1 VWNIYAIIPFAAC
14 IAYIALIAVVANRS
28 LSRVHKVFILL
39 ATVSAL
45 WSFGS
50 FTLHA
55 DILPA
60 QTMNVNRALILFGGS
75 VPVVYYHFVRVF
87 FNRPV
92 GKVTYLGY
100 AWLVGWAIYI
110 YQGGVLISSYVA
122 DGILFWEYDATFYLF
137 SATLSAYMVAAI
149 FYLVQGFRRSND
161 PLVRNR
167 VGYLL
172 AAFIIWMI
180 FAMTNFVPTL
190 SNYSVDH
197 IGAIFFALIISYTIL
212 RYQLLNIRFVV
223 RRGLTWV
230 ILISAVVGTYLGVI
244 LLSFNL
250 MAVLSLTGT
259 IVLAAVAAL
268 ALALAVRPL
277 KFVIQG
283 GIDRL
288 FYRGTY
294 NYRQALLD
302 YSKRMSNVIKLE
314 ELAREMLSVITKALN
329 IKEAKLLFQD
339 ISSGDFVTQFTYPAL
354 GGELASEI
362 KFNADNPIVSWI
374 GKTDTPL
381 NVSLIEKVPEFK
393 GLWQS
398 EKEQIAASNTRLI
411 CPIKNDG
418 NLVGI
423 LALGRK
429 EPDAL
434 YSQEDLG
441 SGNDDCQPGRE
452 NDR

>member
-14 IAYIALIAVVANRS
+14 IAYVALIAVVANRS

-55 DILPA
+55 DLLPA
-60 QTMNVNRALILFGGS
+60 QTMNVNRALIVFGGS

-92 GKVTYLGY
+92 GRVIYLGY
-100 AWLVGWAIYI
+100 AWLVGFAIYV
-110 YQGGVLISSYVA
+110 YQGGMLISSYVA
-122 DGILFWEYDATFYLF
+122 DGILFWEYDGSFYLF
-137 SATLSAYMVAAI
+137 SAFLTAFMGMAI

-212 RYQLLNIRFVV
+212 RYQLLNIHLVV
-223 RRGLTWV
+223 RRGLTWA
-230 ILISAVVGTYLGVI
+230 ILISAVAGTYLGVI
-244 LLSFNL
+244 FLSFDL
-250 MAVLSLTGT
+250 ISTLPVTATALLAAAMALLL
-259 IVLAAVAAL
+259 VLAA
-268 ALALAVRPL
+268 RPL

-314 ELAREMLSVITKALN
+314 ELAREMLSVITRALN
-329 IKEAKLLFQD
+329 ISCCSRILAAG
-339 ISSGDFVTQFTYPAL
+339 ISSLNLLIQPWGVNW
-354 GGELASEI
+354 LA
-362 KFNADNPIVSWI
+362 K
-374 GKTDTPL
+374 
-381 NVSLIEKVPEFK
+381 
-393 GLWQS
+393 
-398 EKEQIAASNTRLI
+398 
-411 CPIKNDG
+411 
-418 NLVGI
+418 
-423 LALGRK
+423 
-429 EPDAL
+429 
-434 YSQEDLG
+434 
-441 SGNDDCQPGRE
+441 
-452 NDR
+452 